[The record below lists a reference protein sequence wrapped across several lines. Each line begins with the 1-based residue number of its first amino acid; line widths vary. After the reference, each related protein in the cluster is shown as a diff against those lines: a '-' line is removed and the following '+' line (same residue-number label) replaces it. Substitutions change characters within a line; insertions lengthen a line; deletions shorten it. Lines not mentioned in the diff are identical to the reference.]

1 MIDINDLKKM
11 FQNKKDGLC
20 PVCGSRVDFNDFC
33 DDISIKEYCISG
45 LCQLCQD
52 TIFGKP

>member
-45 LCQLCQD
+45 LCQSCQD
-52 TIFGKP
+52 SIFGKP